1 MRPERGL
8 GGALGALALLFGTVL
23 STDVAAERW
32 YRVEIVVFAYPA
44 FFETLGDD
52 APFVQVPA
60 LYDVVELNVPDAEDD
75 AEEDGAPGA
84 GAGESVADAETP
96 QADRL
101 DDDGSE
107 AAGDDTEGPPE
118 PPFPAF
124 TVLPEQILELG
135 PIRDRLDAAGEYE
148 PVLHTAWIQPGFGT
162 AARKVRISDRPSD
175 PAAQDV
181 PAEPELLPTSEDLR
195 EFKADGFAR
204 LRVGRTLNLD
214 LDLYY
219 QTDAAAIRLSESR
232 RVRFRELHY
241 FDHPGFGA
249 IVKVLP
255 VDFGTTGDGASGGDG
270 V

>member
-1 MRPERGL
+1 MRPERVL
-8 GGALGALALLFGTVL
+8 GGALGAFALLFGAMFP
-23 STDVAAERW
+23 TDAAAERW

-44 FFETLGDD
+44 FFETLGEDE
-52 APFVQVPA
+52 PFVQVPA
-60 LYDVVELNVPDAEDD
+60 LYDVVELNVPEAEAEAAADD
-75 AEEDGAPGA
+75 AADADADADAGTSGA
-84 GAGESVADAETP
+84 GGETP
-96 QADRL
+96 QADMVAE
-101 DDDGSE
+101 DGIE
-107 AAGDDTEGPPE
+107 AARDTPEGAPE

-124 TVLPEQILELG
+124 TVLPERLLELG
-135 PIRDRLDAAGEYE
+135 AIWDRLEAAAGYR
-148 PVLHTAWIQPGFGT
+148 PVLHTAWMQPGFGT

-175 PAAQDV
+175 PPAQDV
-181 PAEPELLPTSEDLR
+181 PDRPERLPSSEDLR
-195 EFKADGFAR
+195 AFNADGFAR

-255 VDFGTTGDGASGGDG
+255 VEFSASGGDG